1 MARLAR
7 RRRCG
12 RRAEHAERRRRIRGR
27 ALHRAGLAR
36 RVATRIDLCSDKTGH
51 CDENRSNHNDGFS
64 LLTTGLF
71 LFPVEPDSTTMFAR
85 RVRAINTAGAGLRL
99 HMGDLDTVGIDPFIR
114 DIDSI
119 LQRPTRQA
127 RISGFRLK
135 SLKAVSTLFR
145 AERIQ

>member
-1 MARLAR
+1 
-7 RRRCG
+7 
-12 RRAEHAERRRRIRGR
+12 
-27 ALHRAGLAR
+27 
-36 RVATRIDLCSDKTGH
+36 
-51 CDENRSNHNDGFS
+51 
-64 LLTTGLF
+64 
-71 LFPVEPDSTTMFAR
+71 MFAR